1 MEHGAPRISWFRPG
15 PSKGSGNVCLTSC
28 LLLACVCL
36 FIYLFGGY
44 LMNEGIPP
52 AKIRIPMA
60 QLLSGPQH
68 TNYISKEFFAVVIA
82 DKKKSET
89 T

>member
-1 MEHGAPRISWFRPG
+1 MKDQVLEHGAPRTSWFRPG

-28 LLLACVCL
+28 LLLACL

-52 AKIRIPMA
+52 TKIRIPMA
-60 QLLSGPQH
+60 QLFSGPAAYKLH
-68 TNYISKEFFAVVIA
+68 L
-82 DKKKSET
+82 
-89 T
+89 